1 MKTTLFILCFL
12 FFGII
17 GYGQVTT
24 KIITVDLNRPEVN
37 IQTCEDS
44 SCKTFT
50 NSKCKCKTID
60 KTQNTQT
67 IKKTGTDT
75 SRVLS
80 TEVFGDLI
88 VDTIQETI
96 KCKYKRKSR
105 WLSIESRDLVA
116 IKLTNGNPLKYT
128 YKIDTKNL
136 SFFNDQ
142 NITADKVKGEAK
154 SEANIALSKFLDVK
168 KEKSIKDIVNA
179 NKELIQSIDS
189 LNIEVESL
197 YKILMQKN
205 TLIENDYAQ
214 RKEFLDIGKAQLRI
228 SYELL
233 NSFENVEKKSKY
245 TQVKESLVLA
255 KEKAEKN
262 IEAIIQKFYTIDL
275 NVHTL
280 PIDIQGKN
288 IDVVEFKLHRFN
300 KTTKEEDLDF
310 APTPYNIWIKGGFKI
325 DVSAGIFFTSLYD
338 EEYDKRD
345 DPATAGNKII
355 TLKNSGDYDM
365 AFGSTINTYIRMN
378 SWIVPTL
385 NFGAVITQ
393 DEKLQVLLG
402 VGAILGK
409 QERIIFSAGVSMGK
423 VDRIADDYQV
433 GSSYNLG
440 DSGTIPTQSQFKFGS
455 FFGITYNLSKVKK
468 ISLDKGIEEN

>member
-24 KIITVDLNRPEVN
+24 KIIEVDLSKPHKNSIRICGDPLLCNDV
-37 IQTCEDS
+37 DS
-44 SCKTFT
+44 
-50 NSKCKCKTID
+50 CKCKEESKGTIINECVC
-60 KTQNTQT
+60 KS
-67 IKKTGTDT
+67 KW
-75 SRVLS
+75 LS
-80 TEVFGDLI
+80 V
-88 VDTIQETI
+88 
-96 KCKYKRKSR
+96 KSR
-105 WLSIESRDLVA
+105 EMVSVKLV
-116 IKLTNGNPLKYT
+116 NGNPFKYN
-128 YKIDTKNL
+128 YKIDTKNI

-142 NITADKVKGEAK
+142 NITADKVKEQARTEADNK
-154 SEANIALSKFLDVK
+154 SSVDNH
-168 KEKSIKDIVNA
+168 KEPIKDIIKKNE
-179 NKELIQSIDS
+179 ELIQNIDN

-197 YKILMQKN
+197 YEILKQKN
-205 TLIENDYAQ
+205 ALVEADYSE
-214 RKEFLDIGKAQLRI
+214 RKEFLDRAKEQLKKN
-228 SYELL
+228 YELL
-233 NSFENVEKKSKY
+233 NSFENVEEKSKY
-245 TQVKESLVLA
+245 IQVKESLLVT
-255 KEKAEKN
+255 KIKAEKSIATI
-262 IEAIIQKFYTIDL
+262 IEKFFSVDL
-275 NVHTL
+275 EIYTL
-280 PIDIQGKN
+280 PIDLQGKN
-288 IDVVEFKLHRFN
+288 IDVVEFKLRRFDRE
-300 KTTKEEDLDF
+300 TKDEDLSF
-310 APTPYNIWIKGGFKI
+310 ASTPYNIWIRNGLKI

>member
-24 KIITVDLNRPEVN
+24 KIIEVDLGKPHKKS
-37 IQTCEDS
+37 ITIYTDS
-44 SCKTFT
+44 LFT
-50 NSKCKCKTID
+50 ALDNSK
-60 KTQNTQT
+60 
-67 IKKTGTDT
+67 
-75 SRVLS
+75 
-80 TEVFGDLI
+80 
-88 VDTIQETI
+88 
-96 KCKYKRKSR
+96 
-105 WLSIESRDLVA
+105 WLSVRSRDVVSIRL
-116 IKLTNGNPLKYT
+116 INWNPLKHS
-128 YKIDTKNL
+128 YKIDTKEV
-136 SFFNDQ
+136 SFFNEKKTLDSL
-142 NITADKVKGEAK
+142 IDKTKKGAK
-154 SEANIALSKFLDVK
+154 SEITGGIFLND
-168 KEKSIKDIVNA
+168 SIKRII
-179 NKELIQSIDS
+179 KENENLNQSIDS
-189 LNIEVESL
+189 LNFELERFYEILIQKSKLVED
-197 YKILMQKN
+197 
-205 TLIENDYAQ
+205 DYNIK
-214 RKEFLDIGKAQLRI
+214 RKEFLNTSKIQLSK
-228 SYELL
+228 SYSLL
-233 NSFENVEKKSKY
+233 KNLQNIEDDTPSYSDTQKNLLETKKKS
-245 TQVKESLVLA
+245 
-255 KEKAEKN
+255 EKN
-262 IEAIIQKFYTIDL
+262 IESVIQKLYSINLDIYTFPIDL
-275 NVHTL
+275 
-280 PIDIQGKN
+280 QGKN
-288 IDVVEFKLHRFN
+288 IDALEFKLRRFD
-300 KTTKEEDLDF
+300 KETKSEDLSF
-310 APTPYNIWIKGGFKI
+310 ASTPYNIWIKGGLKI